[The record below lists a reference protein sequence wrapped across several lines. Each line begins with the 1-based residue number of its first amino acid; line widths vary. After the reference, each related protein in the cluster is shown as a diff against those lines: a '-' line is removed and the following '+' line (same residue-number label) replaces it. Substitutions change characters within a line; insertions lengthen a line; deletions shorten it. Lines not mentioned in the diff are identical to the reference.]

1 MGRFDRCQNC
11 FSEYF
16 SNKCRGLLPAFPW
29 TDFLCHWVL
38 MSCLDLAVRTGSF
51 TLSSRGVAKGLF
63 SWAHPSQPPLGGRTS
78 TVEEKVH
85 AGPGFQIRVSGQGLQ
100 SPESF
105 QQSLDGPSSLPQ
117 GTLLS
122 EAPLEGRAPGN
133 PITLTPSFFYS

>member
-1 MGRFDRCQNC
+1 MGHFNRLQNC

-29 TDFLCHWVL
+29 TEFLCRWVL
-38 MSCLDLAVRTGSF
+38 MSCLDLAVRTGSY
-51 TLSSRGVAKGLF
+51 TLSSRGVTKGLL
-63 SWAHPSQPPLGGRTS
+63 SRAHPSQPPLGGRTS
-78 TVEEKVH
+78 TVEEKLR
-85 AGPGFQIRVSGQGLQ
+85 AGPGFQIRVSGQGLR

-122 EAPLEGRAPGN
+122 EAPLGGRAPGN
-133 PITLTPSFFYS
+133 PLTLTPSFFYS